1 MRIINR
7 SFESHENW
15 SNVYLRGWTI
25 QFDPCSETDM
35 RILSRVDERKGRGGI
50 RRAFSGGKAPK
61 CVNCGLPLSEERYGH
76 WHDDG
81 RNRLHFG
88 PYEVTY
94 PMCLI
99 CGKEQ
104 KEGADQ

>member
-15 SNVYLRGWTI
+15 SSIYLRDCTI
-25 QFDPCSETDM
+25 HFDPHSTADM
-35 RILSRVDERKGRGGI
+35 RILLRADRRRGRDGI
-50 RRAFSGGKAPK
+50 RRAFLEGKAPK

-76 WHDDG
+76 WYDE
-81 RNRLHFG
+81 RNHLCFG

-94 PMCLI
+94 PVCLI